1 MRVGYG
7 TSVQA
12 ADDFILNVH
21 TLAKPWRALKNR
33 MKLKTSCN
41 HKEFSHGQKKMIE
54 QYIQQLLT
62 AIPTDSFPGH
72 ARNIMSSLEISSKII
87 DSLLAAKE
95 TGETIHFEF
104 VKNWVTSHGRSF
116 FETMGKSGII
126 YKEEKRKTPKT
137 TSVL

>member
-1 MRVGYG
+1 
-7 TSVQA
+7 
-12 ADDFILNVH
+12 
-21 TLAKPWRALKNR
+21 
-33 MKLKTSCN
+33 
-41 HKEFSHGQKKMIE
+41 MIE

-62 AIPTDSFPGH
+62 ALPTDSFPGH